1 MITNSIFI
9 ACHSELRH
17 MGRLARTARAR
28 ARGRADGLR
37 ATRGGRTSKRADL
50 LRASARRPQARAA
63 ATGGCILLYT

>member
-1 MITNSIFI
+1 M
-9 ACHSELRH
+9 L
-17 MGRLARTARAR
+17 GRLARTAR

>member
-17 MGRLARTARAR
+17 MGRLARTAR